1 MYDCMYAQHHV
12 IFATDLVLHWDA
24 VEVSSDSEKTK
35 TVEVLE
41 EENAE
46 LKCEIEELKKTVH
59 QTSSNSVTYI
69 AKLREYGDGESPI
82 HEGNIEQAYKA
93 AMPFVTMFV
102 GFGVPMYCNMPWRG
116 RTPSTRTPTPSKFS
130 TGPYASSRRSSK
142 PMGCNKTCV

>member
-93 AMPFVTMFV
+93 AMPFVTMFDPEHEDADTV
-102 GFGVPMYCNMPWRG
+102 EVLD
-116 RTPSTRTPTPSKFS
+116 RTLCFFEEVFEAY
-130 TGPYASSRRSSK
+130 GL
-142 PMGCNKTCV
+142 